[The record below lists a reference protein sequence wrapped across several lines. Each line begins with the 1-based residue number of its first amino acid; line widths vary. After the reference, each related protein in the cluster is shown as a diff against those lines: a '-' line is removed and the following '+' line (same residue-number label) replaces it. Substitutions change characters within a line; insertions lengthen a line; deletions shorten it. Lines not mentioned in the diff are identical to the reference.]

1 VKVKVKELA
10 EEIGIDPKELLKRL
24 KEAGFDVKRTNSS
37 VNREEVEEFVKNLKK
52 ELGIEEDEEGEE
64 FLILDDLGEEVLVVT
79 PEEDEGKSDT
89 VVVMVSDEDGDIED
103 VKEPREEEKVE
114 EIREEIEEEEV
125 EKEVEEE
132 REREKVEEQP
142 VIIKEVKI
150 EDEQEAPTEDK
161 KEEKVEGRQSQEVDV
176 GGIKV
181 RLAEQTEKKKK
192 KKKKASK
199 ARLREAELED
209 DWMKEDWQSYLE
221 DEKKIK
227 EGQILEDEKVLEEQ
241 LEKKISKPQKPQ
253 HKQEKTKEKQQEKK
267 KKDSKQPPKPQ
278 VDIRELLK
286 KRRARKRKQKLA
298 RRQQLEEQELERLI
312 EQEEED
318 VIYVPPRVTV
328 GQLSQLFDIPLAEL
342 SQKLLGLGISS
353 ITEKIEYEVVEI
365 IAEELGKKVK
375 LVEISE
381 EELEGE
387 EEDESKLKLRPPV
400 VTVMGHVDHG
410 KTTLLDYI
418 RKTRVAAQEAGG
430 ITQHIGAYQ
439 VELEDGNK
447 ITFIDTPGHEA
458 FTKMRARGAAVTDI
472 VVLVVAADDGVQ
484 PQTLEAI
491 DHAMAA
497 EVPIIVA
504 INKIDKPDANP
515 ERIKQQ
521 LAELGLVPEDWGGD
535 TMCIPISALTGQ
547 GVDELL
553 ESISLL
559 AELMEL
565 KANPDKKASGYVI
578 ESYLDKGRGA
588 VATVIVKEGTLRVGD
603 PVVVGTTH
611 GRVRV
616 MLNDR
621 GERVK
626 EAPPSY
632 PVEISGLEDVPEAGE
647 RLQVV
652 SSEREARNIATER
665 RKQLE
670 IVRQQKA
677 KMTLDKLLEQLK
689 QVGVERKE
697 AKFLIKGDTDG
708 TVQALKDSL
717 EKLSNEEVSVVVVRA
732 AVGAIT
738 EADVDLA
745 RASDAIILGFN
756 VRPTGKVTKYAQS
769 QGVTIKTYRIIY
781 DVVEDVKKILQM
793 MVEPEEKE
801 VVLGQAEV
809 REVFKISK
817 VGTVAGLYVTD
828 GVAKRN
834 AKVRVL
840 RDGVVV
846 YTGEIQSL
854 KRFKEDVAEVAAGY
868 ECGLKIKDFND
879 IKKGDIIEFFDIVQ
893 ERKEIEF

>member
-1 VKVKVKELA
+1 MKVKVKELA

-241 LEKKISKPQKPQ
+241 FEKKISKPQKPQ